1 MRRFLTIAMA
11 ALVVG
16 CMPYGLVAPQRTV
29 VKDEI
34 SVEPERAWSRVN
46 PMPLDGWDF
55 FMPGPTERWTVDG
68 ERLETVTFLVG
79 VAAGEPLFRIAG
91 EKDEN
96 QPKFDPAMTASEI
109 MDLFEAA
116 FAKGTKTPLTQGRN
130 LRPVRFGDV
139 DGFRFEMSYALKDEV
154 DRELSAAGAVRDGK
168 LYLLAYQGARLHHY
182 GLYLPEFEKLL
193 ASLRFE
199 KTKVSGR

>member
-1 MRRFLTIAMA
+1 MRPLRAIVLAAFLA
-11 ALVVG
+11 G

-34 SVEPERAWSRVN
+34 SVEPGLAWSRVN

-55 FMPGPTERWTVDG
+55 FTPGPVERWTVDG
-68 ERLETVTFLVG
+68 ERLETITFLVG
-79 VAAGEPLFRIAG
+79 VAAGEGLFRIAG

-96 QPKFDPAMTASEI
+96 QPKFDPAMTASEV

-116 FAKGTKTPLTQGRN
+116 FAKASKTPLTQGRN
-130 LRPVRFGDV
+130 LRPARLGDV
-139 DGFRFEMSYALKDEV
+139 DGFRFEMSYALKDEI
-154 DRELSAAGAVRDGK
+154 DRELSVAGAVRDGK

-182 GLYLPEFEKLL
+182 RLYLPEFEKLL
-193 ASLRFE
+193 TSLRFA
-199 KTKVSGR
+199 TVSLTSR